1 MVDGGGGLIRE
12 YIWPTHFWFVG
23 AIFLYSAVLHLLV
36 EKANIEERTS
46 FIVFGIVVA
55 VVDIIS
61 YICCIHDKTIWI
73 VEDAYLGIVPFR
85 SIYSIFAYVFGYYI
99 KRNWEW
105 VVRRL
110 KQKVVACAAI
120 VMFIGF
126 YGFKFLL
133 NRGNIPMWLQ
143 IISHPLTIMSALS
156 IFLTFALGNLN
167 PRLEKKRVGT
177 WINTLSELS
186 LESYLVQFLVIEWI
200 ADFEILFPV
209 NMIICILLV
218 MIFAWFLHNVS
229 TILKKWI
236 LKILLNDSK

>member
-1 MVDGGGGLIRE
+1 
-12 YIWPTHFWFVG
+12 
-23 AIFLYSAVLHLLV
+23 
-36 EKANIEERTS
+36 
-46 FIVFGIVVA
+46 
-55 VVDIIS
+55 
-61 YICCIHDKTIWI
+61 
-73 VEDAYLGIVPFR
+73 
-85 SIYSIFAYVFGYYI
+85 
-99 KRNWEW
+99 
-105 VVRRL
+105 
-110 KQKVVACAAI
+110 
-120 VMFIGF
+120 
-126 YGFKFLL
+126 
-133 NRGNIPMWLQ
+133 MWLQ